1 MVNMAQ
7 VNGMIEGMV
16 PEYVPK
22 GVAILQ
28 YTDDTIICLQ
38 DTQDNARNMK
48 LLLYLYENMSG
59 LKINFNKSEII
70 MISKDDQ
77 KSVQYSNTFNCAVGT
92 WPIKFLGV
100 PVSSSRITV
109 ADWLPL
115 DEKMLKRL
123 DGWKGRAL
131 SMGGCL
137 TLLNSSLS
145 SIPTYS
151 MSMLNLMDRL
161 GIDQWVK
168 LD

>member
-1 MVNMAQ
+1 
-7 VNGMIEGMV
+7 
-16 PEYVPK
+16 
-22 GVAILQ
+22 
-28 YTDDTIICLQ
+28 
-38 DTQDNARNMK
+38 MK
-48 LLLYLYENMSG
+48 NMSG

-100 PVSSSRITV
+100 PVSSSRIRV

-123 DGWKGRAL
+123 DGWKGGAL
-131 SMGGCL
+131 SMGGRL

-151 MSMLNLMDRL
+151 MSMLNLTDRL